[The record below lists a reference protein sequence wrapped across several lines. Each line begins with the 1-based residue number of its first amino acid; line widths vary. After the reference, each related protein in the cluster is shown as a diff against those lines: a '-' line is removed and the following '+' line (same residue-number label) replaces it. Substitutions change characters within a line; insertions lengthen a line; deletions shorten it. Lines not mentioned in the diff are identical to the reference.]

1 MSRIG
6 KKPIVVPSGVTVQLA
21 EGSVDVKGPKGQLR
35 QPLPP
40 GIVFELA
47 DGQLH
52 AKTASDKQELRKFHG
67 LGRTLVANAVLG
79 VTEGFKKE
87 LDIVG
92 VGYRAEAKGRQVV
105 FALGFSHPVVLDVP
119 QGVDVAVSN
128 QTHITVTGVDRQLVG
143 QVAANIRQFR
153 RPDPY
158 KQKGVRYT
166 GEVLK
171 KKVGKTGA

>member
-47 DGQLH
+47 EGQLH

-105 FALGFSHPVVLDVP
+105 LALGYSHPCVFDLP
-119 QGVDVAVSN
+119 AGIEVAV
-128 QTHITVTGVDRQLVG
+128 VG
-143 QVAANIRQFR
+143 QVAADIRALR
-153 RPDPY
+153 KPDPY